1 MIAANLKAVIYCR
14 VSTKEQ
20 VEEGNSLITQE
31 KICIEYAAKNGY
43 QVEKIFIEQGESA
56 KTVDRPQLQEM
67 LSYCS
72 MKKNSIKAIITYK
85 IDRISRNTD
94 DYSKIRILLKK
105 IGVELKSTTEFFENN
120 PVGRF
125 LENTMASIAELDNSI
140 RAERCSNGMREA
152 VREGRYVWMAPVGYQ
167 NVKVHGKST
176 IAPSSM
182 APIIL
187 ATFKMIA
194 DGIYPA
200 EEVRKMMYKK
210 GLTNLQGKELARSYF
225 YRLIKN
231 KLYMGTVEKFG
242 EVHQGKFTPVVPEH
256 LFNLVQDVLR
266 LNGKRVSRYKIDH
279 IDFPLR
285 RFITHEN
292 GSKLR
297 GSWSVGRNGHKYAFY
312 RFQTLPKHNYKKE
325 YVENKFMEFLDSYSI
340 SKEMANELF
349 QHVREEYRSSTKD
362 QFKEQEEL
370 TKQLKKLRD
379 KENMI
384 AEKSISGVLPDVIVK
399 NQLNQIKMEETQ
411 IKSQLSVQEETLPQ
425 LDLNK
430 VLAHAKDFITKPSN
444 YWKKMSFEAKLELQ
458 RFVFPSGICFDGINL
473 RTTQTA
479 FIFKAK
485 ECFLGHQS
493 SLVGY
498 KFVGTKHYLVECSY
512 LSEIIAQDKGKAKTK
527 FSATYRSAQSLM

>member
-1 MIAANLKAVIYCR
+1 
-14 VSTKEQ
+14 
-20 VEEGNSLITQE
+20 
-31 KICIEYAAKNGY
+31 
-43 QVEKIFIEQGESA
+43 
-56 KTVDRPQLQEM
+56 
-67 LSYCS
+67 
-72 MKKNSIKAIITYK
+72 
-85 IDRISRNTD
+85 
-94 DYSKIRILLKK
+94 
-105 IGVELKSTTEFFENN
+105 
-120 PVGRF
+120 
-125 LENTMASIAELDNSI
+125 MASIAELDNSI

-167 NVKVHGKST
+167 NIRVNGKAT
-176 IAPSSM
+176 IAPGSM

-231 KLYMGTVEKFG
+231 KLYMGTIEKFG
-242 EVHQGKFTPVVPEH
+242 EVHQGKFIPVIPKH
-256 LFNLVQDVLR
+256 LFNLVQDILR
-266 LNGKRVSRYKIDH
+266 LNGKRVAKYKIDH

-285 RFITHEN
+285 RFIRHEN

-312 RFQTLPKHNYKKE
+312 RFQTLPKHNYKKQ
-325 YVENKFMEFLDSYSI
+325 YVEDKFMEFLDSYSI
-340 SKEMANELF
+340 SEEMATSLF
-349 QHVREEYRSSTKD
+349 SHIREEYKSSTKD

-370 TKQLKKLRD
+370 TKQLKVLRD

-384 AEKSISGVLPDVIVK
+384 AAKSISGVLPDEIVK
-399 NQLNQIKMEETQ
+399 SQLNQIRIEETQ

-430 VLAHAKDFITKPSN
+430 VLTHAKDFITKPSC

-458 RFVFPSGICFDGINL
+458 RFVFPSGIYFDGINL

-485 ECFLGHQS
+485 EHFLGHQS
-493 SLVGY
+493 SLVDY
-498 KFVGTKHYLVECSY
+498 RLFTTNSCIVECSY
-512 LSEIIAQDKGKAKTK
+512 LKEIITKSKAKTK
-527 FSATYRSAQSLM
+527 HSTTHRSVLFLA